1 MKILR
6 NIAAFVLGWIAGSAV
21 NMGLVNLGHS
31 VFPMEGVDMNDMDAL
46 AAAMPDMGAE
56 QFLFPFLA
64 HALGTLVGAIVAAKV
79 AISAKM
85 KLAIGVGALF
95 FLGGIMVNMMLPG
108 PMWFT
113 VVDLIIAYIPM
124 AYIGGK
130 LGAK

>member
-6 NIAAFVLGWIAGSAV
+6 NIAAFVLGWIVGSVV

-64 HALGTLVGAIVAAKV
+64 HALGTLVGAFVAAKV